1 MPVNERVEATV
12 SGGICPLTTRVLRCR
27 IPLARAG
34 AVVYLCDIDEDKG
47 EAAAEAIRQSGG
59 QASFIRMDVTS
70 SADCAAARESILSNG
85 HRLDILVN
93 NAGIG
98 KVGTL
103 LETSEDDMDAMYNVN
118 VKGVFLCSKTFLPDM
133 IERGSGSIIN
143 MASIGGVVGVKD
155 RLAYCMSKFAVVGMT
170 KTMALDHSAS
180 GVRINAVCPGRVET
194 EFVQGILAQYD
205 DPEKAYKE
213 MATTQLLERMARPEE
228 IASAVLYLASEES
241 GFVTGSTFMIDG
253 GWSAG
258 KLQK

>member
-1 MPVNERVEATV
+1 MFKLENKSALVTGAATGIGRSTAETLAKAGATV
-12 SGGICPLTTRVLRCR
+12 FI
-27 IPLARAG
+27 A
-34 AVVYLCDIDEDKG
+34 DIDENKG
-47 EAAAEAIRQSGG
+47 KSTTQAIRDAGG
-59 QASFIRMDVTS
+59 KASFINMDVS
-70 SADCAAARESILSNG
+70 DEASCEAAG
-85 HRLDILVN
+85 HAVQDLGFELDILVN

-98 KVGTL
+98 KVGTI
-103 LETSEDDMDAMYNVN
+103 LETSGDDMDAMYQVN
-118 VKGVFLCSKTFLPDM
+118 VKGVFNASKVFLPAM

-205 DPEKAYKE
+205 DPDAAYKE
-213 MATTQLLERMARPEE
+213 MSATQLLERMARPEE
-228 IASAVLYLASEES
+228 VASAVLYLASDES

-258 KLQK
+258 KLSS

>member
-1 MPVNERVEATV
+1 MFDLTDKKALVTGAASGIGRATAQALAKSGAAVWIADVNEEQ
-12 SGGICPLTTRVLRCR
+12 
-27 IPLARAG
+27 
-34 AVVYLCDIDEDKG
+34 G
-47 EAAAEAIRQSGG
+47 EAVAEAIRQDGR
-59 QASFIRMDVTS
+59 QASFVKLDVS
-70 SADCAAARESILSNG
+70 SASDCETVHAEVGA
-85 HRLDILVN
+85 LDILVN

-103 LETSEDDMDAMYNVN
+103 LETSEEDLDAMYQVN
-118 VKGVFLCSKTFLPDM
+118 VKGVFQVSKAFLPDM
-133 IERGSGSIIN
+133 IKRGSGSIIN

-180 GVRINAVCPGRVET
+180 GVRINAICPGRVET

-213 MATTQLLERMARPEE
+213 MSSTQLLERMARPEE
-228 IASAVLYLASEES
+228 IAAAVVYLASDES
-241 GFVTGSTFMIDG
+241 SFVTGSTFMIDG

-258 KLQK
+258 KIKK